1 MQPGTSPVKY
11 RRLCF
16 LRSASGQMNERR
28 KEKGGYL
35 IAVAYWPQKVKSFI
49 SDVIR
54 NAERNRQEYR
64 MENELQRREKH
75 RRSDDWER

>member
-1 MQPGTSPVKY
+1 MKNE
-11 RRLCF
+11 LED
-16 LRSASGQMNERR
+16 LRAAYEGL
-28 KEKGGYL
+28 KEQWDELYQDAREYL